1 MDPSGLASCVPVAP
15 VSPSPRLGTLCNS
28 SEIPPP
34 SCPLL
39 PTLPREV
46 LQGALGRRVGQ
57 WAPVPREPV
66 QEQDLAGFPPAF
78 ATATTSPRVFCVLN
92 PTCQLLA
99 MQVPTLLLPD
109 PVCWDLSLFL
119 VSS

>member
-1 MDPSGLASCVPVAP
+1 MPVAP
-15 VSPSPRLGTLCNS
+15 VSPSPRLGTLYNS

-57 WAPVPREPV
+57 WALVPREPI
-66 QEQDLAGFPPAF
+66 QEQDLAGFPPAL
-78 ATATTSPRVFCVLN
+78 ATATTSARVFWVLN

-99 MQVPTLLLPD
+99 MQVPTLFLPD